1 MIRIW
6 FFSRDPFKLTLFFYD
21 KRFPVFSTYFSFNI
35 LKILLTKKMVV
46 SWSPSGL
53 GKMGEMIHEE
63 KSKRGSK
70 GGKKERRE
78 EEKGEGERARV
89 INISFS

>member
-1 MIRIW
+1 
-6 FFSRDPFKLTLFFYD
+6 
-21 KRFPVFSTYFSFNI
+21 
-35 LKILLTKKMVV
+35 
-46 SWSPSGL
+46 
-53 GKMGEMIHEE
+53 MGEMIHEE

-70 GGKKERRE
+70 GEKKERRE